1 MITLTQIQENQLS
14 ECLDIIRRSF
24 STVAEDFGL
33 TAENCPTNG
42 AFIPLS
48 RLQSDYDKGNL
59 MFGLYD
65 DEKIIG
71 FMEIAE
77 YNTEI
82 CGLEKLAVLPEYRHN
97 GYGKQLLDFAKKTAV
112 DKGYK
117 IMHVGIIDK
126 NTRLKNWYSDY
137 GFEHTG
143 AKEFPH
149 LPFLV
154 GYMRLVVED

>member
-1 MITLTQIQENQLS
+1 MIKLIQENQLPD
-14 ECLDIIRRSF
+14 CLEVIHRSF
-24 STVAEDFGL
+24 ATVAEEFEL
-33 TAENCPTNG
+33 TPENCPSNG

-48 RLQSDYDKGNL
+48 RLQNDYDRGNM

-126 NTRLKNWYSDY
+126 NTRLKNWYSKY
-137 GFEHTG
+137 GFIHTG
-143 AKEFPH
+143 TNTFPRI
-149 LPFLV
+149 PFVV
-154 GYMRLVVED
+154 GYMQLMIETK

>member
-1 MITLTQIQENQLS
+1 MITQIQENQLP

-24 STVAEDFGL
+24 ATVAEDFGL

-48 RLQSDYDKGNL
+48 RLQNDYNKGNL
-59 MFGLYD
+59 MFGLYEGD
-65 DEKIIG
+65 KIIG

-77 YNTEI
+77 YSNEV
-82 CGLEKLAVLPEYRHN
+82 CGLEKLAVLPDYRHHS
-97 GYGKQLLDFAKKTAV
+97 YGKQLLDFAKKTAI

-117 IMHVGIIDK
+117 IIQIGIIEA
-126 NTRLKNWYSDY
+126 NTQLKNWYSDY

-143 AKEFPH
+143 TKEFPH

-154 GYMRLVVED
+154 GYMRLVI